1 MNLNKSLSLENV
13 LANAK
18 KVSVLVL
25 GDLMLDEYVYGT
37 IERISPEAPVGILD
51 WRERKIGLG
60 GAANVASN
68 LAHLGC
74 RVFLAGI
81 VGSDQSG
88 EELAR
93 TANDLGIDTSGVVI
107 DTDLQPRSKPASWRT
122 GTRYCAWTESLALM
136 PRTRCSK

>member
-1 MNLNKSLSLENV
+1 
-13 LANAK
+13 
-18 KVSVLVL
+18 
-25 GDLMLDEYVYGT
+25 MLDEYVYGT

-81 VGSDQSG
+81 VGSDQAG
-88 EELAR
+88 EELVRAVR
-93 TANDLGIDTSGVVI
+93 DLGIDSGGVVT
-107 DTDLQPRSKPASWRT
+107 DTQRPTTVKTRIVAHGHQVLRMDRESRSHAQD
-122 GTRYCAWTESLALM
+122 SLLKM
-136 PRTRCSK
+136 MLSYVQNCILSVDGIILSDYIKGV